1 MKYAI
6 AFYALISLV
15 AFVLYGA
22 DKRKAKKRRWR
33 IPESVLLGVG
43 LLGGCLGALLGMKCF
58 RHKTRHFYFW
68 VVHFFALLA
77 HGAAF
82 YYFFFLK

>member
-6 AFYALISLV
+6 VFYVLMSLI

-43 LLGGCLGALLGMKCF
+43 ALGGCAGALLGMKCF

-68 VVHFFALLA
+68 TLNFLALAA

-82 YYFFFLK
+82 FYFFFLK